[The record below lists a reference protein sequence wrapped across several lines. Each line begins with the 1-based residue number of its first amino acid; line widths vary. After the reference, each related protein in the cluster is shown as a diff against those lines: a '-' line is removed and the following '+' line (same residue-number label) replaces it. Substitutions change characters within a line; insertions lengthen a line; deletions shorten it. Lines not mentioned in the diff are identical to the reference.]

1 MAATSPTTSSAA
13 AAPASPISKL
23 LGNLPRHRAAPA
35 LDTNILAKPT
45 DRSKATALYIATHDR
60 CEPPENQIVTT
71 DPANILLRQ
80 FHARAEARL
89 KQKEAKRANSEAN
102 EEPRPKRGRAAQQLQ
117 QGGD

>member
-1 MAATSPTTSSAA
+1 M
-13 AAPASPISKL
+13 
-23 LGNLPRHRAAPA
+23 
-35 LDTNILAKPT
+35 
-45 DRSKATALYIATHDR
+45 
-60 CEPPENQIVTT
+60 TT

-102 EEPRPKRGRAAQQLQ
+102 EEPRPKRGRAAQQQ